1 MREAQDSGQQRLVGF
16 RKARGNILA
25 RLYICIWMR
34 PQSLYRRCWCSRSSD
49 PERGGNETLRAL
61 LGRDRRLD
69 FSIFRVKSSVIGR
82 RRLGCFT
89 LSRSL
94 EMPLGDRNCVYID
107 MRISGY
113 RRHECGRKT
122 WITQCDQR
130 HELSKLC
137 ELLNIH
143 VSVFD
148 MDFTIN
154 RRWEHKT
161 TVNSHIHTL
170 DGHFFHC
177 LPLNNTTRKT

>member
-1 MREAQDSGQQRLVGF
+1 MREAQDSGQQRLEGF

-49 PERGGNETLRAL
+49 PERGGNGTLRAL

-94 EMPLGDRNCVYID
+94 EMPLGDRNCVYI
-107 MRISGY
+107 
-113 RRHECGRKT
+113 
-122 WITQCDQR
+122 
-130 HELSKLC
+130 ELAAIEGTNVEERPGS
-137 ELLNIH
+137 LN
-143 VSVFD
+143 VTNGMSSVSCVSCWTYMSVFSTWTSPSIGVENIRQLSTVT
-148 MDFTIN
+148 FT
-154 RRWEHKT
+154 R
-161 TVNSHIHTL
+161 
-170 DGHFFHC
+170 
-177 LPLNNTTRKT
+177 